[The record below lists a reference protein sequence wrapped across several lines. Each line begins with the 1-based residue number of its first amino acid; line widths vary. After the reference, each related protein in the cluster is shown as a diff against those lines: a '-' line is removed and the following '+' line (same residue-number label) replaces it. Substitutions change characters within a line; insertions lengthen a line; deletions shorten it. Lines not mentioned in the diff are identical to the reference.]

1 MNRDG
6 RPEGVLIYVHLPK
19 AGGTTL
25 NRVIEAEY
33 PVSRIYC
40 IDPAYHARANRRL
53 RATPDSRLQEYDAFI
68 GHMPFG
74 LHERL
79 ERKARYITV
88 FRDPVA
94 RMISAYRFARSYR
107 IHPRHKLASGT
118 SLLGFLEAIG
128 RHNVQTGLLAGT
140 PLGTEVDGQALERA
154 ISNLDRH
161 FVVAGLTER
170 FDETLAL
177 LKLRFAWKI
186 EQLGDFN
193 VTSPSR
199 APKERVPD
207 EDKRQ
212 IAEWNALDVKLYD
225 LAKTRFE
232 KEISADRAAI
242 DEQLEALSRAKAAA
256 GRSSWSYYTGA
267 TVRKTAIR
275 LRSLFA

>member
-1 MNRDG
+1 VNQESK
-6 RPEGVLIYVHLPK
+6 PAEVLIYVHLPK

-53 RATPDSRLQEYDAFI
+53 QATPDAKLQGYDAFI

-74 LHERL
+74 LHTRL
-79 ERKARYITV
+79 ERPSRYITV

-94 RMISAYRFARSYR
+94 RMISAYRFARSYKL
-107 IHPRHKLASGT
+107 HPRHKIASGT
-118 SLLGFLEAIG
+118 SLLGFLETID

-140 PLGTEVDGQALERA
+140 PLGTDVDGTALERA
-154 ISNLDRH
+154 VSNLDRH

-177 LKLRFAWKI
+177 LKLRFGWRI
-186 EQLGDFN
+186 PQLGDFN
-193 VTSPSR
+193 VTSPSK
-199 APKERVPD
+199 APKEKVPD
-207 EDKRQ
+207 EERRQ

-225 LAKTRFE
+225 LAKRRFE
-232 KEISADRAAI
+232 EEISSHSSAI
-242 DEQLEALSRAKAAA
+242 AEQLEALAQAKKA
-256 GRSSWSYYTGA
+256 GRNSWSYYAGA
-267 TVRKTAIR
+267 TLRKTTIR